1 MNKTSASTAAGG
13 GSKKIPAW
21 DLKGRLE
28 VMEKMMQQ
36 SEERFRQLE
45 SEKTNLQTDVECKQ
59 EVVAQTSEQVKSLR
73 QNLETNEKDL
83 ESIRKTL
90 QEKEELFNAE
100 TLKLKRQ
107 LEDETFTK
115 SSLERKLKG
124 LEDELSSKMTEV
136 AGLKT
141 SVAELSSSRAGIEAS
156 LSGTKAE
163 LEAARQQILD
173 LKKESED
180 KSNKIQEHL
189 NVQEEMM
196 AKMRWG
202 ETERRRLHNMV
213 QELKGNIRV
222 FCRMRPLLEE
232 EMEKGHDS
240 KHVSITSE
248 KNMELTK
255 NDGDKSIAGGSK
267 NAKYEFEFDR

>member
-1 MNKTSASTAAGG
+1 M
-13 GSKKIPAW
+13 
-21 DLKGRLE
+21 
-28 VMEKMMQQ
+28 
-36 SEERFRQLE
+36 
-45 SEKTNLQTDVECKQ
+45 
-59 EVVAQTSEQVKSLR
+59 
-73 QNLETNEKDL
+73 ETNEKDL

-163 LEAARQQILD
+163 LEAARQQIID

-180 KSNKIQEHL
+180 KSMKENQYSYSNMHV
-189 NVQEEMM
+189 NV
-196 AKMRWG
+196 KM
-202 ETERRRLHNMV
+202 
-213 QELKGNIRV
+213 LK
-222 FCRMRPLLEE
+222 C
-232 EMEKGHDS
+232 
-240 KHVSITSE
+240 
-248 KNMELTK
+248 
-255 NDGDKSIAGGSK
+255 
-267 NAKYEFEFDR
+267 